1 MDERLLKR
9 LETKVDSWRV
19 RIRDREER
27 KTYDEVFDRRTLL
40 TLQKLISDGTIDTL
54 DYPVSTGKEGIVFHA
69 SGRHGPRAVKIYR
82 TSNATFRT
90 ISRYIEGD
98 PRFPR
103 VGGNRRK
110 LTYAWANKEF
120 KNLQRMADHG
130 VRVPRAY
137 RCREN
142 VLVMRYLGSV
152 RGPAPVLKTVA
163 VDDPDGLFTLVLQD
177 MQGIHRAKLVHGDL
191 SEYNILLWRRR
202 PYVIDV
208 GQAVSLEHPRAEAWF
223 RRDMRNMARYFTH
236 IGRDIEAEELASLVR
251 GE

>member
-9 LETKVDSWRV
+9 LESKVDRWRV
-19 RIRDREER
+19 RIKDREAR

-40 TLQKLISDGTIDTL
+40 NLQKLISDGTIATL
-54 DYPVSTGKEGIVFHA
+54 DYPVSTGKEGNVFRA
-69 SGRHGPRAVKIYR
+69 SGRRGPRAVKIYR

-120 KNLQRMADHG
+120 KNLQRMLDHG
-130 VRVPRAY
+130 VRVPRPY

-142 VLVMRYLGSV
+142 VLVMRYLGSA
-152 RGPAPVLKTVA
+152 RGPAPELRQVA
-163 VDDPDGLFTLVLQD
+163 IGDPEGLFTLLLQD
-177 MQGIHRAKLVHGDL
+177 MRGIHRAKLVHGDL
-191 SEYNILLWRRR
+191 SEYNVLLWRRR

-208 GQAVSLEHPRAEAWF
+208 GQAVSAEHPRAEAWF
-223 RRDMRNMARYFTH
+223 RRDMKNMARYFTH
-236 IGRDIEAEELASLVR
+236 IGREVDADELASLVR